1 LEDRDNLVST
11 KPIGRPAMKA
21 EALNDDDAMIVHI
34 DMMVAI
40 ANLILKQRLVRKI
53 ILQEQTKQFDI
64 E

>member
-1 LEDRDNLVST
+1 
-11 KPIGRPAMKA
+11 MKA